1 MEKNV
6 FIEKLLKAALEDG
19 IEAAEVY
26 TSDHDSFR
34 AMSTTGEITDYAV
47 SSRSGLSLRGLYHG
61 KMGYASTEAYDD
73 DAIAMLIRAVIES
86 AELVAALLTR
96 LSPAAK
102 SVTRFFGA
110 YSPAFRLLT

>member
-47 SSRSGLSLRGLYHG
+47 SSRSGLSLRGL
-61 KMGYASTEAYDD
+61 
-73 DAIAMLIRAVIES
+73 
-86 AELVAALLTR
+86 
-96 LSPAAK
+96 
-102 SVTRFFGA
+102 
-110 YSPAFRLLT
+110 